1 MANHTEEFILGL
13 PFFKSVE
20 KALGYNNAVYELGRV
35 DRIGNMCLG
44 GAFTWME
51 TVQGHEF
58 WSDIRCGRTVFKA
71 GD

>member
-35 DRIGNMCLG
+35 GMIDNISLS
-44 GAFTWME
+44 GAFTWEE

-58 WSDIRCGRTVFKA
+58 WSRVNSGRTVFKA

>member
-13 PFFKSVE
+13 RLFAKVE

-35 DRIGNMCLG
+35 VRIDNKSLG
-44 GAFTWME
+44 EAFIWQE
-51 TVQGHEF
+51 TVQGHYF
-58 WSDIRCGRTVFKA
+58 WRRVSNGRTRFKA